1 MTGETAEVHINQ
13 LLLASSAADNEAA
26 ECAEEAAPDT
36 AFSSEL
42 YQDAC
47 LHEQGSCTQS
57 IINTIYHSVASRIGK

>member
-1 MTGETAEVHINQ
+1 MSGETAGEHISQ

-26 ECAEEAAPDT
+26 ECAEEAVPHT

-47 LHEQGSCTQS
+47 LHKKGSYTRP
-57 IINTIYHSVASRIGK
+57 IINMIYTD